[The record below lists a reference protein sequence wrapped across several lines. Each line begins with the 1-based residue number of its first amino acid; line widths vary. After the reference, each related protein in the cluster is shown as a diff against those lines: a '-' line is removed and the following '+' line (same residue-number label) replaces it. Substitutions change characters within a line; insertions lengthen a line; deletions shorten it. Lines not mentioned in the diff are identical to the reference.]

1 LRQIKADGSRPRQ
14 CRRHAPLDS
23 TVLKTPQRDERPIVL
38 VDDDPALLQA
48 LAFAF
53 ETDGYCVASY
63 ANGEALL
70 ASLPPATGCFVVD
83 QNLPGLAG
91 LDLIERLR
99 ANGERAPAVLIT
111 SRATRIMR
119 ARAANAQVEIVEKPL
134 MGDILGRR
142 VQHLI
147 ALH

>member
-1 LRQIKADGSRPRQ
+1 MLN
-14 CRRHAPLDS
+14 
-23 TVLKTPQRDERPIVL
+23 TPQRDERPIVV

-70 ASLPPATGCFVVD
+70 ASVPPMTGCFIVD
-83 QNLPGLAG
+83 QNLPGLTG

-99 ANGERAPAVLIT
+99 ANGERAPAVLIIT
-111 SRATRIMR
+111 RATQIIR
-119 ARAANAQVEIVEKPL
+119 ARAAKAEVEIVEKPL
-134 MGDILGRR
+134 MGDVLSRR